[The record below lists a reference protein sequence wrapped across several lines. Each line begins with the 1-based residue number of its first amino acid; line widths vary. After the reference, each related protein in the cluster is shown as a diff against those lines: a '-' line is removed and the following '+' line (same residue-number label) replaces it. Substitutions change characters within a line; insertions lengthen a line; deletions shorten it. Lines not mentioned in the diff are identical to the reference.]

1 MACTSWPRATG
12 AAVSTGPLF
21 TPTYQHLCRAA
32 GRDGTDGTRLTY
44 ARRSRD
50 GGGPMSDDASSRF
63 NQVQLV
69 GRLAADAVHR
79 ELPSGDRM
87 ATFRL
92 VIDRPDGSVEPRVD
106 TIDCAVWRADL
117 RRRLGGWRAGDVLR
131 VEGELR
137 RRFWRAGAGVA

>member
-1 MACTSWPRATG
+1 
-12 AAVSTGPLF
+12 
-21 TPTYQHLCRAA
+21 
-32 GRDGTDGTRLTY
+32 
-44 ARRSRD
+44 
-50 GGGPMSDDASSRF
+50 MSDDTTSRF

-79 ELPSGDRM
+79 ELPSGDRL

-92 VIDRPDGSVEPRVD
+92 VIDRPDDAVGPRVD

-117 RRRLGGWRAGDVLR
+117 RRRVGAWGAGDVLR

-137 RRFWRAGAGVA
+137 RRFWRAGAGVASRYEVEVGTARRLARAS